1 MGFGE
6 ITLKYRFQG
15 LNSGRERY
23 RIMGRA
29 KWVFIFVVGLLLVYP
44 AAQSSIAGQSK
55 DTSLRC
61 GNDLIDIGDSKS
73 RVIYLCGQPFSKE
86 IVGQTKIP
94 DNKAGIEFI
103 IERWTYDTSVR
114 YFTILTFKGDR
125 LVRLEDERKW

>member
-1 MGFGE
+1 
-6 ITLKYRFQG
+6 
-15 LNSGRERY
+15 
-23 RIMGRA
+23 MGRA
-29 KWVFIFVVGLLLVYP
+29 KWVFIFAVGLLLVYP
-44 AAQSSIAGQSK
+44 AAQSTMAGQSK
-55 DTSLRC
+55 ETSLRC

-73 RVIYLCGQPFSKE
+73 RVVYLCGQPFSKE

>member
-1 MGFGE
+1 
-6 ITLKYRFQG
+6 
-15 LNSGRERY
+15 
-23 RIMGRA
+23 MGRA
-29 KWVFIFVVGLLLVYP
+29 KWVFIFAMGLLLFLL
-44 AAQSSIAGQSK
+44 AAQITMAGRSK
-55 DTSLRC
+55 ETSLRC

-73 RVIYLCGQPFSKE
+73 RIMYLCGQPISKE

-94 DNKAGIEFI
+94 DNKAGVEFI

>member
-1 MGFGE
+1 
-6 ITLKYRFQG
+6 
-15 LNSGRERY
+15 
-23 RIMGRA
+23 MGRA
-29 KWVFIFVVGLLLVYP
+29 KWAFIFVVGLLIVYP
-44 AAQSSIAGQSK
+44 AAQSSMAGQSK

-73 RVIYLCGQPFSKE
+73 RVAYLCGQPLSKE

-94 DNKAGIEFI
+94 NNKAGIEFI